1 MSATSD
7 YLNRPVRSERE
18 AQLEAENKAMRA
30 IFAAL
35 GFDKQ
40 PGEERIGWRGCSEI
54 SIDHFACEFCRA
66 EHLDCGGIQH
76 ADDCPVT
83 LIRAL
88 STTASKGGADEL
100 CEGCPPVGY
109 PTEKTRCLPCPRR
122 ASKGGG
128 DE

>member
-1 MSATSD
+1 MSDAD
-7 YLNRPVRSERE
+7 RI
-18 AQLEAENKAMRA
+18 AQLEAENKLMRR
-30 IFAAL
+30 AL
-35 GFDKQ
+35 RRCK
-40 PGEERIGWRGCSEI
+40 PLVAEEINAWLESNCVIRNGKPDRST
-54 SIDHFACEFCRA
+54 IDVSADAQVKRLEALMRDIRA
-66 EHLDCGGIQH
+66 
-76 ADDCPVT
+76 
-83 LIRAL
+83 AL